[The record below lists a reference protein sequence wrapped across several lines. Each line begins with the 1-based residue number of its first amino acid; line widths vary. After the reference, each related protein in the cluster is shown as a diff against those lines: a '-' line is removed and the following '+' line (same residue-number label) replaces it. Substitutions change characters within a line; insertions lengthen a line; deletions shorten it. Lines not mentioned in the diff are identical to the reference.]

1 MIRLRFDKL
10 NYEFDF
16 GKSIKKIK
24 IKIKIKKKKTMS
36 RFNLVEIRTSH
47 FSGIRA
53 VRSICI
59 VGWVVKPKL

>member
-16 GKSIKKIK
+16 GKR
-24 IKIKIKKKKTMS
+24 IKKKKTMS

-53 VRSICI
+53 VRFICI
-59 VGWVVKPKL
+59 VGWVTRLKL